1 MANRGLTLKQ
11 KTFADE
17 YIISLDATKSAIK
30 AGYNEST
37 ARRQGYL
44 LKNNPE
50 IKKYI
55 EDRLEEKNDKLIAKQ
70 DEVLRYLTRVMRGQD
85 MDDVV
90 VNGEVVKV
98 VKQDNRI
105 KCAELLGRRYSL
117 FEDNVNVRGDM
128 SVTFVDDLEE

>member
-1 MANRGLTLKQ
+1 
-11 KTFADE
+11 
-17 YIISLDATKSAIK
+17 
-30 AGYNEST
+30 
-37 ARRQGYL
+37 
-44 LKNNPE
+44 
-50 IKKYI
+50 
-55 EDRLEEKNDKLIAKQ
+55 
-70 DEVLRYLTRVMRGQD
+70 MRGQD

>member
-30 AGYNEST
+30 AGYKEST
-37 ARRQGYL
+37 ARQQGYL

-85 MDDVV
+85 MDDVI